1 MKIARKEQLER
12 LSTFFSLLIE
22 GVELEEISFKM
33 GLSPSQIVELKNK
46 LIDLKTEEVRNKPV
60 EHVYVEYMLEQMKN
74 MYDLTKLIK
83 KYDGDH
89 RSMSAVVG
97 AIRVRSEI
105 SDKIL
110 QRGQDCG
117 LIKKTPQQSENK
129 HAILIAGL
137 NSLELADKIKE
148 QWRSLANLVSKESNE
163 NIIDLP
169 VPENLHYGET
179 SKFLEEKDED
189 EDDEDEIYIK
199 PKKKKK
205 KKKKKKR
212 KVE

>member
-1 MKIARKEQLER
+1 MKISRKEQLEK
-12 LSTFFSLLIE
+12 LSSFFSLLIE

-33 GLSPSQIVELKNK
+33 GLSPEQVLELKNK
-46 LIDLKTEEVRNKPV
+46 LIDFKTEEVRDKPV
-60 EHVYVEYMLEQMKN
+60 EHVYVEYILDQMKN
-74 MYDLTKLIK
+74 MYDLTRLIK
-83 KYDGDH
+83 IHRGDPKTA
-89 RSMSAVVG
+89 SAVVG

-117 LIKKTPQQSENK
+117 LIKKAPQQSENK

-137 NSLELADKIKE
+137 NSLELTNKIKE

-179 SKFLEEKDED
+179 SKFLEEKNED
-189 EDDEDEIYIK
+189 EENEDEEIYVK

-205 KKKKKKR
+205 KRKR
-212 KVE
+212 IE